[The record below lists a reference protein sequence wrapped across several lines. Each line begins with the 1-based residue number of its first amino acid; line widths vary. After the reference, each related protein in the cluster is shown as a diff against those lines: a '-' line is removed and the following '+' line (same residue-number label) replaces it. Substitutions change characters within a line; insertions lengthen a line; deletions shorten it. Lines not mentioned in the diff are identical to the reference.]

1 MINEYEDLDIYRI
14 KTDQKLNKKKIA
26 ILVLCILILI
36 CLIITIKHTITTMK
50 GYKIYKQY
58 ETQLQSLKYQ
68 DEKEQQKKK
77 EEEEKAKQA
86 KIPKLTEEG
95 KNNVDNIYKSD
106 TKRAFLTFDD
116 GPSEVT
122 NQILDTLKQEKVKA
136 TFFVLGSNVKA
147 LPNVVKRI
155 YDEGHYIANH
165 GYSHVYSKIYASPQT
180 VLDEFNQCNDAVKEA
195 IQVPEYNSHLFRF
208 PGGLA
213 GGKYATIK
221 NEANELLKQNEVMHV
236 DWNSLTGDAETNN
249 LSIEFELQRLRET
262 SEGKN
267 SLIILMH
274 DAQAKKTTADALP
287 NIIAYLK
294 EQGYKFESFYNI
306 IK

>member
-1 MINEYEDLDIYRI
+1 MINEYEDLDIYKI

-136 TFFVLGSNVKA
+136 TFFVLGSNVKT

-165 GYSHVYSKIYASPQT
+165 GYSHNYTNIYQTPQS
-180 VLDEFNQCNDAVKEA
+180 VVDEFNATEA
-195 IQVPEYNSHLFRF
+195 AIKNALGNQEYNSYLFRF
-208 PGGLA
+208 PGGMP
-213 GGKYATIK
+213 GGKHAQLK
-221 NEANELLKQNEVMHV
+221 AEAAQILEQNGVAHL
-236 DWNSLTGDAETNN
+236 DWNALTSDAAGAK
-249 LSIEFELQRLRET
+249 T
-262 SEGKN
+262 SEEMLQNAISTIGEKN
-267 SLIILMH
+267 SVVILMH
-274 DAQAKKTTADALP
+274 DAGDKILTYEMLP
-287 NIIAYLK
+287 NLISYLREK
-294 EQGYKFESFYNI
+294 GYEFKNMYDLIE
-306 IK
+306 

>member
-1 MINEYEDLDIYRI
+1 MINEYEDLDIYKI

-26 ILVLCILILI
+26 ILVLCILILK

-116 GPSEVT
+116 GPSPVT
-122 NQILDTLKQEKVKA
+122 SKILDILKQENVKA
-136 TFFVLGSNVKA
+136 TFFILGSNVDSRKD
-147 LPNVVKRI
+147 VVKRM
-155 YDEGHYIANH
+155 YEEGH
-165 GYSHVYSKIYASPQT
+165 
-180 VLDEFNQCNDAVKEA
+180 
-195 IQVPEYNSHLFRF
+195 
-208 PGGLA
+208 
-213 GGKYATIK
+213 
-221 NEANELLKQNEVMHV
+221 
-236 DWNSLTGDAETNN
+236 
-249 LSIEFELQRLRET
+249 
-262 SEGKN
+262 
-267 SLIILMH
+267 
-274 DAQAKKTTADALP
+274 
-287 NIIAYLK
+287 
-294 EQGYKFESFYNI
+294 
-306 IK
+306 

>member
-1 MINEYEDLDIYRI
+1 MINEYEDLDIYKI

-95 KNNVDNIYKSD
+95 KNNVNNIYKSD

-136 TFFVLGSNVKA
+136 TFFVLGSNVKT

-208 PGGLA
+208 PGGLV

>member
-1 MINEYEDLDIYRI
+1 MINEYEDLDIYKI

-36 CLIITIKHTITTMK
+36 CLIITIKHTITIMK

-95 KNNVDNIYKSD
+95 KNNVNNIYKSD

-136 TFFVLGSNVKA
+136 TVFVLGSNVKT
-147 LPNVVKRI
+147 LLNVVKRI
-155 YDEGHYIANH
+155 YDEGH
-165 GYSHVYSKIYASPQT
+165 
-180 VLDEFNQCNDAVKEA
+180 
-195 IQVPEYNSHLFRF
+195 
-208 PGGLA
+208 
-213 GGKYATIK
+213 
-221 NEANELLKQNEVMHV
+221 
-236 DWNSLTGDAETNN
+236 
-249 LSIEFELQRLRET
+249 
-262 SEGKN
+262 
-267 SLIILMH
+267 
-274 DAQAKKTTADALP
+274 
-287 NIIAYLK
+287 
-294 EQGYKFESFYNI
+294 
-306 IK
+306 

>member
-1 MINEYEDLDIYRI
+1 MINEYEDLDIYKI

-36 CLIITIKHTITTMK
+36 CLIITIKHTITIMK

-95 KNNVDNIYKSD
+95 KNNVNNIYKSD

-165 GYSHVYSKIYASPQT
+165 GYSHVYSKIYASSQT